1 MKSFIFLVL
10 ALLLLVGLPACSK
23 KVAQQ
28 DGGDVDYYT
37 CTMHPS
43 VHSKD
48 PGKCPICS
56 MDLVPVMK
64 KDASAAGKADTCT
77 RRLKMRLRLPNLTA
91 AGAAETK

>member
-1 MKSFIFLVL
+1 MKSLIFLIL
-10 ALLLLVGLPACSK
+10 TLLLLLGLPACSK

-28 DGGDVDYYT
+28 DGGDVEYYT

-43 VHSKD
+43 VKSKD

-64 KDASAAGKADTCT
+64 KDASAAGGHMHSSVETPGA
-77 RRLKMRLRLPNLTA
+77 LHS
-91 AGAAETK
+91 GAAETK

>member
-1 MKSFIFLVL
+1 MKSSIFLVL
-10 ALLLLVGLPACSK
+10 ALLLLLGLPACSK

-43 VHSKD
+43 VKSKD
-48 PGKCPICS
+48 PKAKCPICS

-64 KDASAAGKADTCT
+64 KDASATAGGHMHSSVEA
-77 RRLKMRLRLPNLTA
+77 PGAPATA
-91 AGAAETK
+91 ATAETK

>member
-10 ALLLLVGLPACSK
+10 ALLLLLGLPACSK

-43 VHSKD
+43 VKSKD

-64 KDASAAGKADTCT
+64 KDASAVRKRTHALVCRDA
-77 RRLKMRLRLPNLTA
+77 RRHA
-91 AGAAETK
+91 AESSGAAETK

>member
-1 MKSFIFLVL
+1 MKSFTFLVL
-10 ALLLLVGLPACSK
+10 ALLLLLGLPACSK

-43 VHSKD
+43 VKSKD
-48 PGKCPICS
+48 PKAKCPICS

-64 KDASAAGKADTCT
+64 HDASAAGGGHMHSSVETPGAPVHS
-77 RRLKMRLRLPNLTA
+77 R
-91 AGAAETK
+91 AAETK

>member
-1 MKSFIFLVL
+1 MKSFTFLVL
-10 ALLLLVGLPACSK
+10 ALLLLLGLPACSK

-48 PGKCPICS
+48 PGEVP
-56 MDLVPVMK
+56 DLF
-64 KDASAAGKADTCT
+64 DGLGAGDEKG
-77 RRLKMRLRLPNLTA
+77 RLGSRWRTHALV
-91 AGAAETK
+91 G